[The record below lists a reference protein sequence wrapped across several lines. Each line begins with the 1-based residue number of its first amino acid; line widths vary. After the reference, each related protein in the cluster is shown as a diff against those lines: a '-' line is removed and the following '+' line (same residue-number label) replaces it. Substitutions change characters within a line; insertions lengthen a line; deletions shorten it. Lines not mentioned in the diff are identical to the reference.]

1 MHAKHQQ
8 GKGLFSFMAGSIA
21 ALIAIAG
28 VLITLNHN
36 KERDFKNPATS
47 KQQPASQNDQT
58 EVLLPS
64 NVPASAA
71 KQANNSRSIAPI
83 IEEDES
89 VVASTPRTRPAKKR
103 PEPEIIPA
111 DEEPIVNKDKSTKPE
126 AARRAPDMMDDPV
139 LGDLTDN
146 DTPPDTK
153 PRKPAES
160 KANDNRQPEKA
171 KLSEAEKRRRQ
182 QEDIADRN
190 AKPTAEQILNSGSIE
205 KAREVARQEAQ
216 AKRAKQRAAEDAK
229 ANRANQR
236 AEEANAK
243 SAASKTDNAPA
254 QTKESKADKSAAPS
268 SKASSETQSTK
279 ADTSRTTEQAG
290 AYNTRRAAEAQR
302 AKLALMGVNTQIVE
316 VQSNGKTLYR
326 VQTRGMDSKR
336 ANQVR
341 ETLQQNG
348 VNSISRKQ

>member
-28 VLITLNHN
+28 VLFTLNNN
-36 KERDFKNPATS
+36 KARDFKNPTTS
-47 KQQPASQNDQT
+47 KQQPASQDDQT

-64 NVPASAA
+64 NVPAST
-71 KQANNSRSIAPI
+71 ANNTRTIAPTR
-83 IEEDES
+83 EDDEPI
-89 VVASTPRTRPAKKR
+89 VASTPRTRPAKPR
-103 PEPEIIPA
+103 TEPEITA
-111 DEEPIVNKDKSTKPE
+111 DEEEPVVSKEKPKKPE
-126 AARRAPDMMDDPV
+126 TARRAPDMMDDPV
-139 LGDLTDN
+139 LGDITEN
-146 DTPPDTK
+146 EPPRETK
-153 PRKPAES
+153 PRKSEG
-160 KANDNRQPEKA
+160 KADNRQPEKP

-216 AKRAKQRAAEDAK
+216 AKRAKQRAAEA
-229 ANRANQR
+229 
-236 AEEANAK
+236 ANAN
-243 SAASKTDNAPA
+243 SKADNTPAPA
-254 QTKESKADKSAAPS
+254 KESKADQPAAPS
-268 SKASSETQSTK
+268 KANSEAKPRAESKP
-279 ADTSRTTEQAG
+279 ADTRRTTVQAG
-290 AYNTRRAAEAQR
+290 AYNTRQAAEAQR
-302 AKLALMGVNTQIVE
+302 AKLALMGVNTQVVE

-326 VQTRGMDSKR
+326 VQTRSMDSKH

-348 VNSISRKQ
+348 VNSIPRKQ

>member
-28 VLITLNHN
+28 VLFTLNNN
-36 KERDFKNPATS
+36 KARDFKDPATS
-47 KQQPASQNDQT
+47 RQQPAAASSQT
-58 EVLLPS
+58 EVLLPG

-71 KQANNSRSIAPI
+71 KPTDNTRTTPAL
-83 IEEDES
+83 EDNEPL
-89 VVASTPRTRPAKKR
+89 VASAPRARPPKPR
-103 PEPEIIPA
+103 EETEPALI
-111 DEEPIVNKDKSTKPE
+111 DEQPNANKDKSKKTE
-126 AARRAPDMMDDPV
+126 TARRPPDMMDDPV
-139 LGDLTDN
+139 LGDSTETE
-146 DTPPDTK
+146 TPRDTK
-153 PRKPAES
+153 PRKPETKPADG
-160 KANDNRQPEKA
+160 KADNRQPEKA

-182 QEDIADRN
+182 QEDLADRN

-216 AKRAKQRAAEDAK
+216 AKRAKQRAAEEAQANK
-229 ANRANQR
+229 ADR
-236 AEEANAK
+236 
-243 SAASKTDNAPA
+243 APA
-254 QTKESKADKSAAPS
+254 QARETKRDQPAAAQN
-268 SKASSETQSTK
+268 KTGNKT
-279 ADTSRTTEQAG
+279 DRTTVQAG
-290 AYNTRRAAEAQR
+290 AYNSRQAAEAQR

-326 VQTRGMDSKR
+326 VQTRGMDSNR

-348 VNSISRKQ
+348 INSIPRKQ

>member
-28 VLITLNHN
+28 VLFTLNHN
-36 KERDFKNPATS
+36 KERDFKTPAAS
-47 KQQPASQNDQT
+47 RQQPAAASSQT

-71 KQANNSRSIAPI
+71 KPTDNTRTTPAL
-83 IEEDES
+83 EDNEPL
-89 VVASTPRTRPAKKR
+89 VASAPRARSQKPREETEPAL
-103 PEPEIIPA
+103 I
-111 DEEPIVNKDKSTKPE
+111 DEQPNANKDKSKKTE
-126 AARRAPDMMDDPV
+126 TARRPPDMMDDPV
-139 LGDLTDN
+139 LGDSTETE
-146 DTPPDTK
+146 TPRDTK
-153 PRKPAES
+153 PRKSETKPADS
-160 KANDNRQPEKA
+160 KADNRQPEKA

-182 QEDIADRN
+182 QEDLADRN

-216 AKRAKQRAAEDAK
+216 AKRAQQRAAE
-229 ANRANQR
+229 
-236 AEEANAK
+236 EAQARESKSDQPAAAQNKTGNK
-243 SAASKTDNAPA
+243 SAGNKTD
-254 QTKESKADKSAAPS
+254 
-268 SKASSETQSTK
+268 
-279 ADTSRTTEQAG
+279 RTTVQAG
-290 AYNTRRAAEAQR
+290 AYNTRQAAEAQR
-302 AKLALMGVNTQIVE
+302 AKLALMGVNTQVVE

-326 VQTRGMDSKR
+326 VQTRSMDSKH

-348 VNSISRKQ
+348 VNSIPRKQ

>member
-28 VLITLNHN
+28 VLFTLNHN
-36 KERDFKNPATS
+36 KERDFKTPAAS
-47 KQQPASQNDQT
+47 RQQPAAASSQT
-58 EVLLPS
+58 EVLLPG

-71 KQANNSRSIAPI
+71 KPTDNTRTTPAL
-83 IEEDES
+83 EDNDPL
-89 VVASTPRTRPAKKR
+89 VASAPRARPLKPR
-103 PEPEIIPA
+103 EETEPALI
-111 DEEPIVNKDKSTKPE
+111 DEQPNANKDKSKKTE
-126 AARRAPDMMDDPV
+126 TARRPPDMMDDPV
-139 LGDLTDN
+139 LGDSTETE
-146 DTPPDTK
+146 TPRDTK
-153 PRKPAES
+153 PRKPETKPADS
-160 KANDNRQPEKA
+160 KADNRQPEKA

-182 QEDIADRN
+182 QEDLADRN

-216 AKRAKQRAAEDAK
+216 AKRAKQRAAEEAQANK
-229 ANRANQR
+229 ADR
-236 AEEANAK
+236 
-243 SAASKTDNAPA
+243 APA
-254 QTKESKADKSAAPS
+254 QARESKSDQPAAAQNKTGNKSAGN
-268 SKASSETQSTK
+268 KT
-279 ADTSRTTEQAG
+279 DRTTVQAG
-290 AYNTRRAAEAQR
+290 AYNTRQAAEAQR

-326 VQTRGMDSKR
+326 VQTRGMDSNR

-348 VNSISRKQ
+348 INSIPRKQ

>member
-28 VLITLNHN
+28 VLFTLNNN
-36 KERDFKNPATS
+36 KARDFKDPATS
-47 KQQPASQNDQT
+47 RQQPAAASSQT
-58 EVLLPS
+58 EVLLPG

-71 KQANNSRSIAPI
+71 KPTDNTRTTPAL
-83 IEEDES
+83 EDNEPL
-89 VVASTPRTRPAKKR
+89 VASAPRARPPKPR
-103 PEPEIIPA
+103 EETEPALI
-111 DEEPIVNKDKSTKPE
+111 DEQPNANKDKSKKTE
-126 AARRAPDMMDDPV
+126 TARRPPDMMDDPV
-139 LGDLTDN
+139 LGDSTETE
-146 DTPPDTK
+146 TPRDTK
-153 PRKPAES
+153 PRKPETKPADS
-160 KANDNRQPEKA
+160 KADNRQPEKA

-216 AKRAKQRAAEDAK
+216 AKRAKQRAAEEAQANK
-229 ANRANQR
+229 ADR
-236 AEEANAK
+236 
-243 SAASKTDNAPA
+243 APA
-254 QTKESKADKSAAPS
+254 QARESKSDQPAAAQN
-268 SKASSETQSTK
+268 KTGNKT
-279 ADTSRTTEQAG
+279 DRTTVQAG
-290 AYNTRRAAEAQR
+290 AYNSRQAAEAQR

-326 VQTRGMDSKR
+326 VQTRGMDSNR

-348 VNSISRKQ
+348 INSIPRKQ

>member
-28 VLITLNHN
+28 VLFTLNNN
-36 KERDFKNPATS
+36 KARDFKDPATS
-47 KQQPASQNDQT
+47 RQQPAAASSQT
-58 EVLLPS
+58 EVLLPG

-71 KQANNSRSIAPI
+71 KPTDNTRTTPAL
-83 IEEDES
+83 EDNEPL
-89 VVASTPRTRPAKKR
+89 VASAPRARPPKPR
-103 PEPEIIPA
+103 EETEPALI
-111 DEEPIVNKDKSTKPE
+111 DEQPNANKDKSKKTE
-126 AARRAPDMMDDPV
+126 TARRPPDMMDDPV
-139 LGDLTDN
+139 LGDSTETE
-146 DTPPDTK
+146 TPRDTK
-153 PRKPAES
+153 PRKPETKPADG
-160 KANDNRQPEKA
+160 KADNRQPEKA

-182 QEDIADRN
+182 QEDLADRN

-216 AKRAKQRAAEDAK
+216 AKRAKQRAAEEAQANK
-229 ANRANQR
+229 ADRPPAQAR
-236 AEEANAK
+236 ESK
-243 SAASKTDNAPA
+243 SDQPAAAQNKTGNKTD
-254 QTKESKADKSAAPS
+254 
-268 SKASSETQSTK
+268 
-279 ADTSRTTEQAG
+279 RTTVQAG
-290 AYNTRRAAEAQR
+290 AYNSRQAAEAQR

-326 VQTRGMDSKR
+326 VQTRGMDSNR

-348 VNSISRKQ
+348 VNSIPRKQ

>member
-28 VLITLNHN
+28 VLFTLNHN
-36 KERDFKNPATS
+36 KERDFKTPAAS
-47 KQQPASQNDQT
+47 RQQPAAASSQT
-58 EVLLPS
+58 EVLLPG

-71 KQANNSRSIAPI
+71 KPTDNTRTTPAL
-83 IEEDES
+83 EDNDPL
-89 VVASTPRTRPAKKR
+89 VASAPRARPLKPR
-103 PEPEIIPA
+103 EETEPALI
-111 DEEPIVNKDKSTKPE
+111 DEQPNANKDKSKKTE
-126 AARRAPDMMDDPV
+126 TARRPPDMMDDPV
-139 LGDLTDN
+139 LGDSTETDILR
-146 DTPPDTK
+146 DTK
-153 PRKPAES
+153 PRKPETKPADG
-160 KANDNRQPEKA
+160 KTDNRQPEKP

-182 QEDIADRN
+182 QEDLADRN

-216 AKRAKQRAAEDAK
+216 AKRAKQRAAEEAN
-229 ANRANQR
+229 ANRA
-236 AEEANAK
+236 
-243 SAASKTDNAPA
+243 SAQA
-254 QTKESKADKSAAPS
+254 KESKSDQPAAAQN
-268 SKASSETQSTK
+268 KTGNKT
-279 ADTSRTTEQAG
+279 DRTTVQAG
-290 AYNTRRAAEAQR
+290 AYNSRQAAEAQR

-326 VQTRGMDSKR
+326 VQTRSMDSKH

-348 VNSISRKQ
+348 VNSIPRKQ

>member
-1 MHAKHQQ
+1 MHAKYQQ

-28 VLITLNHN
+28 VLFTLNHN
-36 KERDFKNPATS
+36 KARDFKDPATS
-47 KQQPASQNDQT
+47 RQQPAAASSQT

-71 KQANNSRSIAPI
+71 KPTDNTRTTPAL
-83 IEEDES
+83 EDS
-89 VVASTPRTRPAKKR
+89 
-103 PEPEIIPA
+103 
-111 DEEPIVNKDKSTKPE
+111 EPIVASAPRARPPKPREETEPALIDEQPNANKDKSKKTE
-126 AARRAPDMMDDPV
+126 TARRPPDMMDDPV
-139 LGDLTDN
+139 LGDSTETDILR
-146 DTPPDTK
+146 DTK
-153 PRKPAES
+153 PRKPETKPADG
-160 KANDNRQPEKA
+160 KTDNRQPEKP

-182 QEDIADRN
+182 QEDLADRN

-216 AKRAKQRAAEDAK
+216 AKRAKQRAAEEAN
-229 ANRANQR
+229 ANRA
-236 AEEANAK
+236 
-243 SAASKTDNAPA
+243 SAQA
-254 QTKESKADKSAAPS
+254 KESKSDQPAAAQN
-268 SKASSETQSTK
+268 KTGNKT
-279 ADTSRTTEQAG
+279 DRTTVQAG
-290 AYNTRRAAEAQR
+290 AYNSRQAAEAQR

-326 VQTRGMDSKR
+326 VQTRGMDSNR

-348 VNSISRKQ
+348 INSIPRKQ